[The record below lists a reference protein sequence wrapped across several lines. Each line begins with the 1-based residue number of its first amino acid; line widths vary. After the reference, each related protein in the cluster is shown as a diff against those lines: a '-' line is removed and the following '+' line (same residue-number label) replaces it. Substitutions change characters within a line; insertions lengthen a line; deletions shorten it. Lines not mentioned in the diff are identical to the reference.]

1 MKVLRWLLGALGVA
15 AFAVAVG
22 VVVSPTM
29 ADAVPLEGVVEALGN
44 DYFLVAAF
52 GALALALTL
61 VAIAIRAVRGLDQAT
76 PPDPEDVQTAPRLG
90 ESFDDLVENGFGLRA
105 RLFGDEADR
114 ARDRVRST
122 AVTVHMRAANCSRSA
137 AERAVENGTWTD
149 DRAAAAF
156 LGGVDGPS
164 PGLSGRARAALRG
177 ESWFQY
183 GLRRSA
189 TAIVDAS
196 NGRTLRETAA
206 ASDDVP
212 QTAADRDGG
221 GGRRDGGGQ
230 TSGSASD
237 TDGSRPRRR
246 GTGSEVAADD

>member
-22 VVVSPTM
+22 VVVSPTI
-29 ADAVPLEGVVEALGN
+29 ADAVPLDGLVETLGN

-61 VAIAIRAVRGLDQAT
+61 VVLAIRAVHGLDQAT

-105 RLFGDEADR
+105 RLLSDDADR
-114 ARDRVRST
+114 ARARVRST
-122 AVTVHMRAANCSRSA
+122 AVTVHMRSANCSRSA
-137 AERAVENGTWTD
+137 AERAVDRGEWTD
-149 DRAAAAF
+149 DHAARAF
-156 LGGVDGPS
+156 LAGDDGPS
-164 PGLSGRARAALRG
+164 PGLSDRVRAALHG

-189 TAIVDAS
+189 AAV
-196 NGRTLRETAA
+196 AA
-206 ASDDVP
+206 ASGERIRP
-212 QTAADRDGG
+212 HAAAAADEPARPTDGSG
-221 GGRRDGGGQ
+221 GDRGGRGGRR
-230 TSGSASD
+230 GSASGSD
-237 TDGSRPRRR
+237 DGPGRRR
-246 GTGSEVAADD
+246 GASTGVAADD

>member
-22 VVVSPTM
+22 VVASPSM
-29 ADAVPLEGVVEALGN
+29 ADAVPLDGLVETLGN
-44 DYFLVAAF
+44 DYFLVATF

-61 VAIAIRAVRGLDQAT
+61 VVLAIRAVHGLDQAT

-90 ESFDDLVENGFGLRA
+90 EAFDDLVESGFGLRA
-105 RLFGDEADR
+105 RLVGDEAER

-122 AVTVHMRAANCSRSA
+122 AVTAHMRAANCSRSA
-137 AERAVENGTWTD
+137 AERAVDRGEWTD

-156 LGGVDGPS
+156 LAGDDGPS
-164 PGLSGRARAALRG
+164 PGLSDRVRAALRG

-189 TAIVDAS
+189 AAIVDAS
-196 NGRTLRETAA
+196 DTRNRRQAA
-206 ASDDVP
+206 PASDVAQP
-212 QTAADRDGG
+212 ADGSGGDGD
-221 GGRRDGGGQ
+221 GR
-230 TSGSASD
+230 GSRGRSSS
-237 TDGSRPRRR
+237 TDGRRRR
-246 GTGSEVAADD
+246 GTAAGVSADD